1 MQTTVWLTAR
11 KIKMQVPYTT
21 STGIQIGIRYLERS
35 KVAELDDPDM
45 LFLQEALLA
54 TPNYISTRRLH
65 NIVMCLSG
73 AVFVVVLA
81 AAIIIN

>member
-1 MQTTVWLTAR
+1 MQT
-11 KIKMQVPYTT
+11 PYTT

-35 KVAELDDPDM
+35 KVAEIDDPDM

-65 NIVMCLSG
+65 NRVMVVSYTVFGFVLLLLFIVS
-73 AVFVVVLA
+73 
-81 AAIIIN
+81 

>member
-1 MQTTVWLTAR
+1 
-11 KIKMQVPYTT
+11 MQVPYTT
-21 STGIQIGIRYLERS
+21 STGIQIGVRYLERS

-65 NIVMCLSG
+65 NRVMAASYTSFVLFLLFVYIVS
-73 AVFVVVLA
+73 
-81 AAIIIN
+81 

>member
-1 MQTTVWLTAR
+1 MQT
-11 KIKMQVPYTT
+11 PYTT

-35 KVAELDDPDM
+35 KVAPVDDPDM

-65 NIVMCLSG
+65 NRVMAISYVTFVGIVFFAYIVS
-73 AVFVVVLA
+73 
-81 AAIIIN
+81 